1 MEWNEKSL
9 MTNEVTK
16 KHVAKYIE
24 IRNRGKFLIPLLIY
38 WNSFRNIIKR
48 SPSGRDNNKI
58 PLLINY
64 IITSIKDK
72 IFIYL
77 KNGSPKLPSHIL
89 ILTLFKCFVE
99 LQNHEKERRWDINL
113 LRGLFNPYEVELILS
128 IPLSHAPVEDKMVCA
143 LQFNGCL
150 YSKVGL
156 QVPCWGKSSDPYC

>member
-16 KHVAKYIE
+16 KHVAKYNE
-24 IRNRGKFLIPLLIY
+24 IGNRGKFLIPLLIY
-38 WNSFRNIIKR
+38 WNTLRHIIKR
-48 SPSGRDNNKI
+48 SSSGRNNNKI

-72 IFIYL
+72 IFIYIL
-77 KNGSPKLPSHIL
+77 RNGSSKLPSHIL

-99 LQNHEKERRWDINL
+99 LQKHEKERRWDINF
-113 LRGLFNPYEVELILS
+113 LRGLFKIPTRFSWYWVS
-128 IPLSHAPVEDKMVCA
+128 PLSHAPVEDKMVCA

-150 YSKVGL
+150 MSI
-156 QVPCWGKSSDPYC
+156 Q